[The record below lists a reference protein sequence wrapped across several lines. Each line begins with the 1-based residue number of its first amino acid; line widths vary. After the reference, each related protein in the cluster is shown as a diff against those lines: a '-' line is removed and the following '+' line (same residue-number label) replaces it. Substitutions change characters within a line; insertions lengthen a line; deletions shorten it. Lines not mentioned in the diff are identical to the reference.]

1 MQRQIDQV
9 EQEMI
14 KGLKNKLNEDNKKSQ
29 SHLSILKKNYE
40 DFLQQYEKLTKQFQ
54 NSSQHLQKLHDQ
66 FEDNEFERMNII
78 HEIQNKL

>member
-40 DFLQQYEKLTKQFQ
+40 DFLQQYEKLTKQF
-54 NSSQHLQKLHDQ
+54 
-66 FEDNEFERMNII
+66 
-78 HEIQNKL
+78 